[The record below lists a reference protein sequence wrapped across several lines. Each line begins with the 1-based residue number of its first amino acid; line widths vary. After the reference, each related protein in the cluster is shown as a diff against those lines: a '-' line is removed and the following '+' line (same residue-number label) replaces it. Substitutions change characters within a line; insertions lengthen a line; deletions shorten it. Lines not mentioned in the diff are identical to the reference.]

1 MHTEDFYYH
10 TFAVIGAFPSA
21 AKTTG
26 REGMLRPSGRLVHEE
41 IFSPVG
47 VVVEGSGRLM
57 THARK
62 TSAIAG
68 GQGRDAR
75 DQPHERLA
83 VGEDLDQ
90 TNCRLGN
97 GQSRI
102 KSNQIDSYTEPSDRG
117 EIEPKA
123 QGSMCLNRAASLRT
137 KSWTR

>member
-26 REGMLRPSGRLVHEE
+26 REGMLRPSGRLIHE
-41 IFSPVG
+41 IFSPAG

-68 GQGRDAR
+68 GEGRDPR

-83 VGEDLDQ
+83 VGEDLDR

-97 GQSRI
+97 DQSRI
-102 KSNQIDSYTEPSDRG
+102 KSNQIDPYTEPSDRG
-117 EIEPKA
+117 EIELKA

-137 KSWTR
+137 KSRTR